1 MLQLTQTAKIMFKN
15 VSPILSAADDIH
27 EYMRRRINPY
37 VEYSDNFPASVL
49 EHCTVN
55 QMSAILSL
63 LTNPPYCLGN
73 KNDKCTGNTNQLAL
87 ERQRRDLEIAERV
100 SDKSITDY
108 S

>member
-1 MLQLTQTAKIMFKN
+1 MIKN
-15 VSPILSAADDIH
+15 VFPILFTAEDIQA
-27 EYMRRRINPY
+27 YTRRRINPY
-37 VEYSDNFPASVL
+37 VEYSDNFPASAL

-55 QMSAILSL
+55 QTSAILSL
-63 LTNPPYCLGN
+63 LSNPLHCHGN
-73 KNDKCTGNTNQLAL
+73 KNDKHTGNTNQLAL